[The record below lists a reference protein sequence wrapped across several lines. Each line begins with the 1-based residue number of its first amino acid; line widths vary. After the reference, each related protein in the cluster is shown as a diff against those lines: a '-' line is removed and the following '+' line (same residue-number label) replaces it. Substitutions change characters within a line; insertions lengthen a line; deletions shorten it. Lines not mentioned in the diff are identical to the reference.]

1 MSFGFGVGDIMAIS
15 QLATKVYTGYKDAP
29 NDYKNV
35 AEEVKSLQIII
46 NNAAHHFKGTYLT
59 ENCRKDGQE
68 VLKGCRSVLED
79 LNSLIEKY
87 KSLASAN
94 TSQAFQRIK
103 FGTEDIP
110 NLRARITSN
119 ATFLSSFIRRYFCY
133 YYLLYYA
140 KISLSCE
147 YLEMQS
153 QLNNLLSLHRTGSN
167 VSIDTISTFAGSTKT
182 KGAFKT
188 LCQNL
193 YQIGVRADTIKEKE
207 KEILNIFKPQ
217 SATTSGQV
225 DDSDIANQSNLQDI
239 ASSGQVDDSDIANQ
253 SQLLAVSDF
262 LGVAFV
268 DRNILIENS

>member
-1 MSFGFGVGDIMAIS
+1 MNFGFGVGDIVAIS
-15 QLATKVYTGYKDAP
+15 QLAAKVYTRYKDAP
-29 NDYKNV
+29 NDYKNI

-46 NNAAHHFKGTYLT
+46 DNAAHHFKGTYLID
-59 ENCRKDGQE
+59 NHRKSGQE
-68 VLKGCRSVLED
+68 ILKGCQSVLED
-79 LNSLIEKY
+79 LNSQVVEKY
-87 KSLASAN
+87 KGLASAN
-94 TSQAFQRIK
+94 TGQAFQRIK

-119 ATFLSSFIRRYFCY
+119 ATLLSSFIRRYFCY

-193 YQIGVRADTIKEKE
+193 YQIGVRADKLKEKQ
-207 KEILNIFKPQ
+207 KEIFNLFNDSGLANQSKLQNI
-217 SATTSGQV
+217 ATSGQV
-225 DDSDIANQSNLQDI
+225 DDSDIT
-239 ASSGQVDDSDIANQ
+239 NQ
-253 SQLLAVSDF
+253 SQLPEVSDWC
-262 LGVAFV
+262 
-268 DRNILIENS
+268 RNSICIR